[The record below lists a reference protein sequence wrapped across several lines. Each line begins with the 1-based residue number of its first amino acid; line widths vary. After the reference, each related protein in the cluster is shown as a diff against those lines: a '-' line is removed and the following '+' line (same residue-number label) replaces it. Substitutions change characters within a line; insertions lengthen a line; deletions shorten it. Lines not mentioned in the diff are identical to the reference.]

1 MFILLMDNN
10 KYDFL
15 RKKMSGYD
23 TAVPASY
30 KQS

>member
-10 KYDFL
+10 KYDFD
-15 RKKMSGYD
+15 REMMSGYE